1 MNKIL
6 SRTGVLLYM
15 STKPHNR
22 LLKEY
27 LYKDVDLNRVR
38 LVIGSTNEFHIYK
51 YTGSYEQD

>member
-1 MNKIL
+1 
-6 SRTGVLLYM
+6 M